1 MEVFLNPDAW
11 IALLT
16 LTFLEIILGID
27 NIIFISIVT
36 GKLPKEK
43 RKKAT
48 QIGLFLAMFMRIG
61 LLFGITLLIAMKKP
75 LFSFDWGWF
84 SANFTGQALILLFGG
99 IFLIY
104 KSTHEIHEK
113 LEGESISDDIKP
125 AGSTMSS
132 VILQI
137 VLLDIVFSFDS
148 ILTAVGLARQ
158 VEIMIVAVIL
168 AMIIMLIFATK
179 ISDFVNN
186 HPTIKMLALSF
197 LLMIG
202 TMLVAESLEFEIP
215 KGYVYF
221 SMAFSLGVE
230 LLNMRTTRK
239 RKPVKLRDRYESTKP
254 PKEAETSR

>member
-1 MEVFLNPDAW
+1 MLDHLLTTEALVS
-11 IALLT
+11 LLT
-16 LTFLEIILGID
+16 LTLLEVVLGID
-27 NIIFISIVT
+27 NIIFISIQA
-36 GKLPKEK
+36 GKLPKEQQGSA
-43 RKKAT
+43 RR
-48 QIGLFLAMFMRIG
+48 IGLLIALFVRIG
-61 LLFGITLLIAMKKP
+61 LLFAITWIVGLKAD
-75 LFSFDWGWF
+75 LFTILGMGF
-84 SANFTGQALILLFGG
+84 SGRDLILLGG
-99 IFLIY
+99 GLFLIY
-104 KSTHEIHEK
+104 KSTREIHEK
-113 LEGESISDDIKP
+113 LEGEVISDDIKP

-168 AMIIMLIFATK
+168 AMIIMLIFAAK

-215 KGYVYF
+215 KGYIYF

-230 LLNMRTTRK
+230 LLNMQTTRK
-239 RKPVKLRDRYESTKP
+239 RKPVKLRDRYETPKP